1 METTT
6 TKVNL
11 RTEALKN
18 GAIWGAINLVIFLVT
33 WYLMPSLMSSYVFV
47 GVSAVIGITLAV
59 FFCIDLRKKAGGY
72 WSFGEALWP
81 IFAMFLTSMAIVF
94 VFTILFGK
102 FIDPTYPVKMKEL
115 SMEKTESMYK
125 SMGMAEEDMSK
136 AIQAASESLDKQFTP
151 TFSQAVIGFGIAA
164 IFYFIGALI
173 FALIFK
179 KSNPNPWQGQED
191 EKFGV
196 Q

>member
-33 WYLMPSLMSSYVFV
+33 WYLMPSLMSSYVFI
-47 GVSAVIGITLAV
+47 GISAVIGITLAV

-125 SMGMAEEDMSK
+125 SMGMGEEDMNK
-136 AIQAASESLDKQFTP
+136 AIQAASASLDKQFTP
-151 TFSQAVIGFGIAA
+151 TFSQAVVGFGIAA

-179 KSNPNPWQGQED
+179 KSNPNPWQGSEE
-191 EKFGV
+191 EKFGM

>member
-191 EKFGV
+191 EKFGL